1 MHRAGVLSLSALPG
15 RPGARRTRRCEDAP
29 ALVGSQGQRGWGT
42 RHAQSWAAELCPQE
56 AAAGLGLGPGPGGLA
71 LPGPSRNRHS
81 HVCPVLMSPV
91 KASFQDVGAPRLKVC
106 TRRLVKSSH
115 RPEDSQRHRR
125 LIGRMGYVFDHIE
138 NELFLTKQGPQSHE
152 AALKRCLLCASP
164 ARGCPCAGRAPP
176 PTPVT
181 GTTEEGPGAQT
192 SWNISPRQPC
202 LDVAKPAFQ
211 PQGCFSGR
219 LPSARMLLTS

>member
-15 RPGARRTRRCEDAP
+15 RPVARKTRRCEDAP
-29 ALVGSQGQRGWGT
+29 ALVGSQGQQGWGT
-42 RHAQSWAAELCPQE
+42 RHAQTAA
-56 AAAGLGLGPGPGGLA
+56 GLGPGPGPGDLV

-81 HVCPVLMSPV
+81 HVCPVLVSPV

-106 TRRLVKSSH
+106 IHRSVKSSH
-115 RPEDSQRHRR
+115 RPEDSQPHRR
-125 LIGRMGYVFDHIE
+125 LIGRMGYVLHHIE
-138 NELFLTKQGPQSHE
+138 NELFLMKQGPQLHE

-164 ARGCPCAGRAPP
+164 ARGCPCAGPAPP

-192 SWNISPRQPC
+192 NWNISPRQPC
-202 LDVAKPAFQ
+202 LNVAKPAFQ